1 MIRLTSKHIWGYG
14 FGNFGYGII
23 FQIIATYFVF
33 YATAVLGLS
42 GTLIGIMVGVGV
54 IWDAVSDP
62 IMGYISDNTKNK
74 KYGRRH
80 LYLWIGGFSVLLTN
94 LIIWNLHTSIPKW
107 MQVGGMIIALLMI
120 KTGMTIYITP
130 YNALGAEITD
140 DHVKRA
146 KVQSVKMSF
155 FLLGIFVA
163 TAVNMLLFFKATPEY
178 PIGQLNPIGYRYMSI
193 FTTILMAVSMFVVL
207 RSTNHMIPELKK
219 RIIENKNTGL
229 KDFFLSITKAFR
241 QLDFRAVVIGYLFTN
256 LASALLSTI
265 GLHVYTYTF
274 KMGNMQIALI
284 AGSQLLMAV
293 ISQPFWLWLNKSMDK
308 AKSIRLGLAMSIISS
323 LYFIICVVFRTVT
336 ADNLWILIPFILL
349 GGAGTGGLVMLP
361 QAMVADTVDA
371 NAVVT
376 GQRQE
381 GVYYGTLTLTYKV
394 SQSIAIVFIGI
405 ILDWVGFDT
414 SLTTQKGFTLTSLG
428 LILGIGSLLAFCA
441 AYISYKYYKLNRT
454 AMTEIHKQLNL

>member
-1 MIRLTSKHIWGYG
+1 MINLSNRHIYGYG

-42 GTLIGIMVGVGV
+42 GTVIGAMVGTGV
-54 IWDAVSDP
+54 IWDALSDP

-80 LYLWIGGFSVLLTN
+80 LYLWIGGFSVLITN
-94 LIIWNLHTSIPKW
+94 LILWNLHASIPHW
-107 MQVGGMIIALLMI
+107 MQVGGMIIALLLI
-120 KTGMTIYITP
+120 KTGMTVYITP
-130 YNALGAEITD
+130 YTALGAEITD
-140 DHVKRA
+140 DHIKRA

-178 PIGQLNPIGYRYMSI
+178 PIGQLNPSGYRYMSV
-193 FTTILMAVSMFVVL
+193 FTTALMAVSMFVVL
-207 RSTNHMIPELKK
+207 KSTSHMIPELKK
-219 RIIENKNTGL
+219 RIVHNHNSGL
-229 KDFFLSITKAFR
+229 KDFFISLAKAFAHG
-241 QLDFRAVVIGYLFTN
+241 DFRAVVLGYLFTN
-256 LASALLSTI
+256 LSSALLSTI

-293 ISQPFWLWLNKSMDK
+293 VSQPFWLWLNKSMDK
-308 AKSIRLGLAMSIISS
+308 AKAIRLGLMMSIISS
-323 LYFIICVVFRTVT
+323 LYFIGCVLLRVLT
-336 ADNLWILIPFILL
+336 AQNLWILLPFILL
-349 GGAGTGGLVMLP
+349 GGTGTGGLAMLP

-371 NAVVT
+371 HALVT

-381 GVYYGTLTLTYKV
+381 GVYYGTLTLTYKL
-394 SQSIAIVFIGI
+394 SQSFAILFIGI
-405 ILDWVGFDT
+405 VLDWVGFDT
-414 SLTTQKGFTLTSLG
+414 ALATQKAFTLTSLG
-428 LILGIGSLLAFCA
+428 LILGIGSLFSFGA
-441 AYISYKYYKLNRT
+441 AYVSYSHYHLNRK
-454 AMTEIHKQLNL
+454 AMDAIHKQLT